1 MPINLK
7 RALFCID
14 ASTFITMDKYYPPN
28 LLNDLWVEFDTLF
41 DQGKIISHS
50 IVFDEITT
58 KSRYKDHLTK
68 WILTKRNY
76 FKGISK
82 VQIQYVPQ
90 IIKKFPGLID
100 ANREKDQADPW
111 IIALAIEMDREQM
124 ELFQKKQIVFVV
136 SEENK
141 SSSIKIPAVA
151 KHYGLRHLNL
161 IELCQLLGWHFV
173 LKKI

>member
-7 RALFCID
+7 KALFCID

>member
-7 RALFCID
+7 KALFCID

-58 KSRYKDHLTK
+58 KSKYKDHLTK
-68 WILTKRNY
+68 WIFTKRNY

-100 ANREKDQADPW
+100 ANSEKDQADPW

-124 ELFQKKQIVFVV
+124 GLFQKKQIVFVV

-141 SSSIKIPAVA
+141 SSSIKIPTVA